1 MPCGTLF
8 LAGLGCVG
16 LCLAQLGSY
25 SLEWSLNECGGL
37 EDGSSVSYV
46 VYLEGT

>member
-1 MPCGTLF
+1 MSF

-25 SLEWSLNECGGL
+25 SFAGGRGSFEECCGL
-37 EDGSSVSYV
+37 EDGSFVSDA